1 MRLAGLRII
10 QAKNK
15 VFITLHR
22 TIKILV
28 NWIVRRLLL
37 SGVIFFLLISSC
49 GGQTIP
55 DFDAQNAFQ
64 HLEKQCEFGARVPGT
79 AAHLKCRDYL
89 VETLRKY
96 TPHVTLQ
103 PFKETIPTFDKPVT
117 CYNIIANFHPNNSRR
132 VILCAHWDTRP
143 WADRD
148 PDPANHNK
156 PVLGANDGASGVA
169 VLLEIARIIS
179 IVPPKY
185 GVDIVL
191 FDAEDFGTYGQ
202 NETWALGSK
211 QFAKN
216 VVKNYN
222 PEFGILLD
230 LIGDADQ
237 QLYIEQNSYRY
248 ARSIVDKVWNVARR
262 LNIPEFIPQVKYE
275 VYDDH
280 LNLLEI
286 GIPCIDII
294 DFDYEYW
301 HTISDTPDKCSPK
314 SLDNVG
320 RVVRAI
326 LYENYD

>member
-1 MRLAGLRII
+1 MKNFSRII
-10 QAKNK
+10 IHQALVILFGFFNK
-15 VFITLHR
+15 Q
-22 TIKILV
+22 
-28 NWIVRRLLL
+28 LLL
-37 SGVIFFLLISSC
+37 TGIIFLMLISSC
-49 GGQTIP
+49 GGQSIP
-55 DFDAQNAFQ
+55 AFNKQNSF
-64 HLEKQCEFGARVPGT
+64 HYLEKQCEFGARVPGT

-89 VETLRKY
+89 VATLRNY
-96 TPHVTLQ
+96 SNQVTLQ
-103 PFKETIPTFDKPVT
+103 PFQATMPASQKPVT
-117 CYNIIANFHPNNSRR
+117 CYNIIANFYPNQTRR
-132 VILCAHWDTRP
+132 VLLCAHWDTRP

-148 PDPANHNK
+148 PDPANHQK

-179 IVPPKY
+179 IVPPKF
-185 GVDIVL
+185 GLDIVL

-202 NETWALGSK
+202 NDTWALGSK

-216 VVKNYN
+216 VVKNYH

-248 ARSIVDKVWNVARR
+248 ARSVVDKVWNVAQR
-262 LNIPEFIPQVKYE
+262 LHVHEFIPEAKYE

-280 LNLLEI
+280 LSLLEI

-294 DFDYEYW
+294 DFDYQHW
-301 HTISDTPDKCSPK
+301 HTISDTPDKCSPE

-320 RVVRAI
+320 RVLLAV
-326 LYENYD
+326 LFE